1 MVLVLTNE
9 DMERIEDLTMSEII
23 AVIESA
29 YRELGEGVAQ
39 SPPRRRLTLQQP
51 ESTATYWFNN
61 IMGAVPGMKAMA
73 LRVDSSSFRM
83 VEIGGSTRKVR
94 AGDFVGL
101 VLLFDTTTG
110 ALQAI
115 LHDHYLS
122 TRRVGATGAVGA
134 KYLARPESRVM
145 GLFGTG
151 QQATTQVL
159 AMSEVRP
166 LDLIKVF
173 SPNPA
178 HRRGFVE
185 RMNRAVDCDV
195 RAVDEPR
202 QVVEGSDLVVTATN
216 SRTPVF
222 DGRWLAPGTHVE
234 TIVGTD
240 PSAAGSEIDREAVR
254 RANVIVTGLKEQIQ
268 VDRQPKLLWAIEEG
282 LLAWDQLHD
291 LSEVVSGQAQGR
303 TSADQ
308 ITLHDNNTGMGIQ
321 FAALGPLVL
330 ERARRQGLGT
340 ELPDSLF
347 ATIGGEYAP

>member
-9 DMERIEDLTMSEII
+9 EMERIQGLSMTEII
-23 AVIESA
+23 AVMESA
-29 YRELGEGVAQ
+29 YRELGEGVAK
-39 SPPRRRLTLQQP
+39 SPPRRRLTLQLP
-51 ESTATYWFNN
+51 EAEGTYWFNN
-61 IMGAVPGMKAMA
+61 IMGAVPGVSTMA
-73 LRVDSSSFRM
+73 LRVDSSFFRM
-83 VEIGGSTRKVR
+83 VESGGASRKVR

-101 VLLFDTTTG
+101 VMLFDTTTG
-110 ALQAI
+110 ALVAI

-122 TRRVGATGAVGA
+122 TRRVAATGAVGA
-134 KYLARPESRVM
+134 KSLARAESRVM
-145 GLFGTG
+145 GLFGSG

-173 SPNPA
+173 SPDPA
-178 HRRGFVE
+178 HRRDFAA
-185 RMNRAVDCDV
+185 RMNRVVDCEV

-222 DGRWLAPGTHVE
+222 DGRWLTPGTHLE
-234 TIVGTD
+234 TIVGSD

-254 RANVIVTGLKEQIQ
+254 RADVIVTGLKEQIQ

-282 LLAWDQLHD
+282 LLAWEQLHD
-291 LSEVVSGQAQGR
+291 LSAVVAGQAPGR
-303 TSADQ
+303 TSDEQ

-321 FAALGPLVL
+321 FAALGRLVL

-347 ATIGGEYAP
+347 ATYGGDYAP